1 MIDGRLPRGARVV
14 GGGRPPRAV
23 NRPAVGLGTDDDFS
37 LLASA
42 CRGHLVGVCLHGVSV
57 HAVALAVVVLVL
69 RLFMPIQLCRRVQVT
84 RTARQPGVAA
94 FQARATGAALLRLAA
109 LLRRMLAAA
118 LLRRMLACLLALT
131 LGVGVGQTTDA
142 SPVVG
147 HCGPTSPGECGG
159 SRESGSWHTRR
170 ERIRSLEQCAERC
183 RACPSCSFVSYSKVK
198 ATSPHLAARTLTST
212 AWRRNPHPAP
222 P

>member
-1 MIDGRLPRGARVV
+1 M
-14 GGGRPPRAV
+14 
-23 NRPAVGLGTDDDFS
+23 
-37 LLASA
+37 
-42 CRGHLVGVCLHGVSV
+42 
-57 HAVALAVVVLVL
+57 
-69 RLFMPIQLCRRVQVT
+69 
-84 RTARQPGVAA
+84 
-94 FQARATGAALLRLAA
+94 LRLAA

-131 LGVGVGQTTDA
+131 LGVGVGQTIDA
-142 SPVVG
+142 TPVVG

-198 ATSPHLAARTLTST
+198 AASPHVAARTLTST
-212 AWRRNPHPAP
+212 AWRCNPHPAP
-222 P
+222 PQSQVLTLTLTLTVEQPHPSPHPAQQSRDCSWYRRCDVPGQLAWGGTRPNPNP

>member
-1 MIDGRLPRGARVV
+1 MVS
-14 GGGRPPRAV
+14 RA
-23 NRPAVGLGTDDDFS
+23 G
-37 LLASA
+37 
-42 CRGHLVGVCLHGVSV
+42 
-57 HAVALAVVVLVL
+57 ALAELSNN
-69 RLFMPIQLCRRVQVT
+69 RERCSSHQNGGPE
-84 RTARQPGVAA
+84 PGVLPLSN
-94 FQARATGAALLRLAA
+94 QARATGAALLWLAA

-118 LLRRMLACLLALT
+118 LLRRMLACLLALA
-131 LGVGVGQTTDA
+131 LGVGVGQTIDA

-159 SRESGSWHTRR
+159 SSESGSWHTRR

-198 ATSPHLAARTLTST
+198 ATSPHVAARTLTSP

>member
-1 MIDGRLPRGARVV
+1 M
-14 GGGRPPRAV
+14 
-23 NRPAVGLGTDDDFS
+23 S
-37 LLASA
+37 LH
-42 CRGHLVGVCLHGVSV
+42 R
-57 HAVALAVVVLVL
+57 ALARR
-69 RLFMPIQLCRRVQVT
+69 RLGGTGPMVSRAGALAELSNNRERCSSHQNGGPE
-84 RTARQPGVAA
+84 PGVLPLSN
-94 FQARATGAALLRLAA
+94 QARATGAALLWLAA

-118 LLRRMLACLLALT
+118 LLRRMLACLLALA
-131 LGVGVGQTTDA
+131 LGVGVGQTIDA